1 MRLKAV
7 KKFFDHYITSVR
19 VFDPLDRY
27 VPNEEANQATKR
39 DDIVKLIHDM
49 PSIKGD
55 RLIVPLSNQQLINL
69 NKMFKNEKL
78 ACNEIIEGLREQI

>member
-1 MRLKAV
+1 
-7 KKFFDHYITSVR
+7 
-19 VFDPLDRY
+19 
-27 VPNEEANQATKR
+27 
-39 DDIVKLIHDM
+39 M

-78 ACNEIIEGLREQI
+78 ACNEIIEGLREQIQQNQDNLENDVQLLEQPKIKEVYDILEFFAKH